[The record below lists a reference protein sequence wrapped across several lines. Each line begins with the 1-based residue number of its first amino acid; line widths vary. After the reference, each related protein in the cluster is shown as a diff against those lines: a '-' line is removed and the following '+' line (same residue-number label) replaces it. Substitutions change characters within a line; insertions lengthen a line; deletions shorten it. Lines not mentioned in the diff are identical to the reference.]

1 MMFDFAQ
8 ASKHQNTLYY
18 TLLISNV
25 YLNDNE
31 GRREERQNI
40 LLWKTLI
47 PIIKVVSRNG

>member
-1 MMFDFAQ
+1 MFNFAQ
-8 ASKHQNTLYY
+8 ASRHQNTLYY
-18 TLLISNV
+18 ILLISNI